1 MIPDLE
7 ALGSPAP
14 TDTTGT
20 PTPLRLRLD
29 PNGPIEPYLDGA
41 WWPRSHELPAELS
54 ALLGALSADLGPI
67 ALVGY
72 HRDAWDPAPDRLDL
86 AGHPIHL
93 VGFGSPNP
101 PTLIVIA
108 DTGRRV
114 TLRVVAPETDGASAA
129 EAMAAAT
136 RHAVEHHTAG
146 PDNDASAAES
156 RSLDELAA
164 RLSRLPGNAAPERV
178 ALISSWVDEAAD
190 QFRHAPVQVF
200 VPILVEHIVRG
211 RLSKIDAD
219 RDARSAR

>member
-7 ALGSPAP
+7 AVGSPAL

-41 WWPRSHELPAELS
+41 WWPRSHELPVELP
-54 ALLGALSADLGPI
+54 ALLAALSTDLGPI

-72 HRDAWDPAPDRLDL
+72 HRDAWEPAPDRLDL

-93 VGFGSPNP
+93 VGFGSPDP

-114 TLRVVAPETDGASAA
+114 TPRVVAPEADGASAA
-129 EAMAAAT
+129 EAMAAVT
-136 RHAVEHHTAG
+136 HHTVEQHTAG
-146 PDNDASAAES
+146 PDNNASAAES

-164 RLSRLPGNAAPERV
+164 RLSRLPGCPATPSPSGSR
-178 ALISSWVDEAAD
+178 
-190 QFRHAPVQVF
+190 
-200 VPILVEHIVRG
+200 
-211 RLSKIDAD
+211 
-219 RDARSAR
+219 

>member
-7 ALGSPAP
+7 AVGSPVSAE
-14 TDTTGT
+14 TIGT

-29 PNGPIEPYLDGA
+29 PSGPIEPYLDGA

-54 ALLGALSADLGPI
+54 ALLAALSADLGPI

-72 HRDAWDPAPDRLDL
+72 HRDAWEPAADRLDL

-114 TLRVVAPETDGASAA
+114 TLRVLAPEIDGASAA
-129 EAMAAAT
+129 EVMAAVT
-136 RHAVEHHTAG
+136 RHTVEQNTAG
-146 PDNDASAAES
+146 PDNNASAAES

-178 ALISSWVDEAAD
+178 ALISRWVDEAAE
-190 QFRHAPVQVF
+190 QFSRAPVQVF

-211 RLSKIDAD
+211 RLSKMHAD
-219 RDARSAR
+219 RDGCSTP

>member
-1 MIPDLE
+1 MIPNLE
-7 ALGSPAP
+7 AVSSPGPAE
-14 TDTTGT
+14 TTGT

-41 WWPRSHELPAELS
+41 WWPRSQELPVELS
-54 ALLGALSADLGPI
+54 SLLAALSADLGPI

-72 HRDAWDPAPDRLDL
+72 HRDAWEPAPDRLDL

-108 DTGRRV
+108 DSGRRV

-129 EAMAAAT
+129 EVMAAVT
-136 RHAVEHHTAG
+136 HHTVEQHAAG
-146 PDNDASAAES
+146 PVNNASAAES

-164 RLSRLPGNAAPERV
+164 RLSALPGNAAPERV

-190 QFRHAPVQVF
+190 EFSNAPIQVF

-211 RLSKIDAD
+211 RLSKMDTD
-219 RDARSAR
+219 RDAHSAQ

>member
-1 MIPDLE
+1 MIPDLK
-7 ALGSPAP
+7 AVGSPGPA
-14 TDTTGT
+14 DTTGT

-29 PNGPIEPYLDGA
+29 PNSPIEPYLDGA
-41 WWPRSHELPAELS
+41 WWPRSHELPVELS
-54 ALLGALSADLGPI
+54 ALLATLSADLGPI

-72 HRDAWDPAPDRLDL
+72 HRDAWEPAPDRMDL
-86 AGHPIHL
+86 AGQPIHL
-93 VGFGSPNP
+93 VAFGSPNP

-129 EAMAAAT
+129 EVMAAAAHHT
-136 RHAVEHHTAG
+136 VTQHTAG
-146 PDNDASAAES
+146 PDNNASAAES

-178 ALISSWVDEAAD
+178 ALISSWVGEAAD
-190 QFRHAPVQVF
+190 EFSNAPIQVF

-211 RLSKIDAD
+211 RLSKMDAD
-219 RDARSAR
+219 RDARSTQ

>member
-7 ALGSPAP
+7 AVSSPAP

-20 PTPLRLRLD
+20 PTPPRLRLD

-41 WWPRSHELPAELS
+41 WWPRSQELPVELS
-54 ALLGALSADLGPI
+54 SLLAALSADLGPI

-72 HRDAWDPAPDRLDL
+72 HRDAWEPAPDRLDL

-93 VGFGSPNP
+93 VGFSSPNP
-101 PTLIVIA
+101 PTVIVIA

-114 TLRVVAPETDGASAA
+114 TLRVVAPQTDGATAA
-129 EAMAAAT
+129 EAMAAVT
-136 RHAVEHHTAG
+136 HHILEKHTPG
-146 PDNDASAAES
+146 PGDNARAAES
-156 RSLDELAA
+156 RSLGELAA

-190 QFRHAPVQVF
+190 EFTNAPIQVF

-211 RLSKIDAD
+211 RLSRIDAD
-219 RDARSAR
+219 RDAHGTQ

>member
-1 MIPDLE
+1 MIADLK
-7 ALGSPAP
+7 AVGSPAP
-14 TDTTGT
+14 DDTTET

-41 WWPRSHELPAELS
+41 WWPRSHELRAELS
-54 ALLGALSADLGPI
+54 ALLAALSADLGPI

-72 HRDAWDPAPDRLDL
+72 HRDAWEPAPDRLDL

-101 PTLIVIA
+101 PTVIVIA

-114 TLRVVAPETDGASAA
+114 TLRVVAPQTDEATAA

-136 RHAVEHHTAG
+136 HHTVEQHTGGQDNNAG
-146 PDNDASAAES
+146 AAES
-156 RSLDELAA
+156 RSLAELAA
-164 RLSRLPGNAAPERV
+164 RLSLLPGNAAPKRA

-190 QFRHAPVQVF
+190 QFSHAPIQVF

-211 RLSKIDAD
+211 RLSKMDDD
-219 RDARSAR
+219 RGARSTR

>member
-1 MIPDLE
+1 MIQDLK
-7 ALGSPAP
+7 AVGSLAP

-41 WWPRSHELPAELS
+41 WWPCSHELPVELS
-54 ALLGALSADLGPI
+54 ALLAALSADLGPI

-72 HRDAWDPAPDRLDL
+72 HRDAWEPAPDRLDL

-114 TLRVVAPETDGASAA
+114 TLRVVAPETDGARAT
-129 EAMAAAT
+129 EVMAAVT
-136 RHAVEHHTAG
+136 HHTVEQHTAG
-146 PDNDASAAES
+146 PDNNASAAES
-156 RSLDELAA
+156 RSLDELAT
-164 RLSRLPGNAAPERV
+164 RLSRLPGNAEPERV

-190 QFRHAPVQVF
+190 QFSNARIQVF

-211 RLSKIDAD
+211 RLSKMDAD
-219 RDARSAR
+219 RDARSTR